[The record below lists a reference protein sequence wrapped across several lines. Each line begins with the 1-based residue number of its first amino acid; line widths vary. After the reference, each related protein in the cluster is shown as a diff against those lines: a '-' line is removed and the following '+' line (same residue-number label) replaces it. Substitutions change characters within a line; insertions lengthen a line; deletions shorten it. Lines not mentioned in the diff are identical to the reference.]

1 MIDKLTISRINLLH
15 PKVREEVMKIYVEKI
30 APALTN
36 GVYCRFTHTLRTFQE
51 QEELYKIGRTK
62 LVDAEGNRLGIVTK
76 ARGGQSYHNYGL
88 ALDFCIMES
97 RTATW
102 DVTKD
107 MDKDGKPDWF
117 EVIDTFKESGYESGA
132 DWKGKLRDF
141 PHIQKT
147 FGYSVKELLEKWNKG
162 DTFIDNGIKYV
173 NL

>member
-1 MIDKLTISRINLLH
+1 LH

-30 APALTN
+30 APALTG
-36 GVYCRFTHTLRTFQE
+36 GVYCRFTHTLRTFEE

-62 LVDAEGNRLGIVTK
+62 LVDAEGRRLGIVTK
-76 ARGGQSYHNYGL
+76 ARGGQSYHQYAL

-117 EVIDTFKESGYESGA
+117 EVISIFKENGWESGA
-132 DWKGKLRDF
+132 DWKFKDF
-141 PHIQKT
+141 PTSKKH
-147 FGYSVKELLEKWNKG
+147 
-162 DTFIDNGIKYV
+162 
-173 NL
+173 

>member
-1 MIDKLTISRINLLH
+1 MIDKLTIQKIKLLH

-30 APALTN
+30 APALTG
-36 GVYCRFTHTLRTFQE
+36 GVYCRFTHTLRTFEE

-117 EVIDTFKESGYESGA
+117 EVISIFKENGWESGA
-132 DWKGKLRDF
+132 DWKFKDF

-147 FGYSVKELLEKWNKG
+147 LGYSVKDLLEKWNKG